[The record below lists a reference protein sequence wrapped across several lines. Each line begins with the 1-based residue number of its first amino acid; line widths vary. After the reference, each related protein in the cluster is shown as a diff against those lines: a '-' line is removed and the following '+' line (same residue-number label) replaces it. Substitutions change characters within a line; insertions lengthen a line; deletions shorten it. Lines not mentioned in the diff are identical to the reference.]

1 MTIHLDNIRLKAYH
15 GIYDH
20 ERQYGNNFSVDVSF
34 DIDAERSAISDDIAD
49 TVNYETVYKI
59 VKDEMSF
66 AANLLENVAY
76 RIHKSI
82 KKEFPAIDRLRVAV
96 SKYDPFADGN
106 VDRVTVSVADE

>member
-49 TVNYETVYKI
+49 TVNYETV
-59 VKDEMSF
+59 
-66 AANLLENVAY
+66 
-76 RIHKSI
+76 
-82 KKEFPAIDRLRVAV
+82 
-96 SKYDPFADGN
+96 
-106 VDRVTVSVADE
+106 